1 MGGEEASDM
10 TSESESASHPAPVAE
25 PAPAPDSSTEPAPH
39 LVVGAALVAD
49 LTNPSG
55 VLATQ
60 RSYPEWADGLW
71 EFPGGKVEPG
81 ETPREA
87 LHREISEELGCGIDI
102 GRQLANPDSPDGSWD
117 LSSGE
122 HNAGLRMMVW
132 LARPFGEI
140 TLGPAHRDARV
151 LTAAELDSVEWLPG
165 DIQILPVLRAAL
177 GGH

>member
-1 MGGEEASDM
+1 MGGEEVSDM
-10 TSESESASHPAPVAE
+10 TSESESAPR
-25 PAPAPDSSTEPAPH
+25 

-87 LHREISEELGCGIDI
+87 AKDWKSAGAAISPSAVLK
-102 GRQLANPDSPDGSWD
+102 
-117 LSSGE
+117 
-122 HNAGLRMMVW
+122 LRVY
-132 LARPFGEI
+132 
-140 TLGPAHRDARV
+140 
-151 LTAAELDSVEWLPG
+151 
-165 DIQILPVLRAAL
+165 
-177 GGH
+177 